1 MTVRDF
7 AYSLVLGLPVAAWL
21 GLLALI
27 LLLSAAAVMFLTLY
41 AKKKIPFGWHKRL
54 ALAGLAVALM
64 HMVLALSAYI
74 ELGI

>member
-7 AYSLVLGLPVAAWL
+7 AYGLLLGKPVVVWL

-27 LLLSAAAVMFLTLY
+27 LLLSAAAVMLLTLY
-41 AKKKIPFGWHKRL
+41 AKKRIPFGWHKRL
-54 ALAGLAVALM
+54 ALAGLAVGIV
-64 HMVLALSAYI
+64 HMVLALSAYV